1 MTNELVLGFE
11 RPLNRTGSSQ
21 DDPEIT
27 KKDFSASGEAGEDI
41 FSSPPGFQEMTL
53 HGSGL
58 SAEGDLNFLAL
69 AGPHGRDRCK
79 KNPKKTQNKFKSARG
94 PFSSDLVASYLVTH
108 ELNVHVLPKVKA

>member
-11 RPLNRTGSSQ
+11 RPLNRTGSSH

-79 KNPKKTQNKFKSARG
+79 TPPKKKPRTNSKVR
-94 PFSSDLVASYLVTH
+94 
-108 ELNVHVLPKVKA
+108 EVLSRAISWHHIWSRTN